1 MYFWDASCCI
11 DLLCDLSVPFSPHGH
26 TLLVNM
32 GVSIGPDRS
41 HKENCCVR
49 AAGQVRTLI
58 NARAKIYKYNS
69 DFKKSNNEVGLKKK
83 TVKLRLTFCRVVQ
96 IVLINMS
103 TINLRNC
110 CMKV

>member
-32 GVSIGPDRS
+32 AVSIGPDRS

-49 AAGQVRTLI
+49 AAGQRIKILQCTINRVPQVPSGTLI
-58 NARAKIYKYNS
+58 NAHAKIYKYNS
-69 DFKKSNNEVGLKKK
+69 DF
-83 TVKLRLTFCRVVQ
+83 
-96 IVLINMS
+96 
-103 TINLRNC
+103 
-110 CMKV
+110 

>member
-83 TVKLRLTFCRVVQ
+83 KNSKIKTD
-96 IVLINMS
+96 VLQS
-103 TINLRNC
+103 SANC
-110 CMKV
+110 VDKYVHY